1 MDIDVR
7 AQRLELEQVLSLHA
21 RVRMQQRGIPPQVVE
36 SLLQCGRVQH
46 DNHGGR
52 IIFFD
57 RSAWKA
63 VCQRGFQALVPAA
76 DRYRRTYLVLGGDG
90 MVKTVSHRYRRIKR
104 H

>member
-1 MDIDVR
+1 VDIDVR

-76 DRYRRTYLVLGGDG
+76 DRHRRTYLVLGGDG

>member
-1 MDIDVR
+1 VDINVE
-7 AQRLELEQVLSLHA
+7 AQELELEQALSRHA
-21 RVRMQQRGIPPQVVE
+21 RLRMQQRGIPPQVVE

-57 RSAWKA
+57 RGAWKVA
-63 VCQRGFQALVPAA
+63 CLCGFRALVPAA

-90 MVKTVSHRYRRIKR
+90 MVKTVSHRYRRIRR